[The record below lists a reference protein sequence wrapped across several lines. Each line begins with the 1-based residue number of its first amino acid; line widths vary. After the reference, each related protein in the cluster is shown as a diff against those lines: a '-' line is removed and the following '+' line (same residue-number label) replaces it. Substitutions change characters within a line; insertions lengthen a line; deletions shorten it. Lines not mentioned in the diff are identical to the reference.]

1 MKKSKN
7 KTKKV
12 VINTR
17 YGGFSLSALAL
28 KRISELQNKECD
40 SFDYDSGIKNR
51 EDLLLIQVIEELK
64 EKANGRWAELKIVK
78 IPDDVEYTIEE
89 YDGLEWIAEK
99 HRTWS

>member
-17 YGGFSLSALAL
+17 YGGFSLSSLAL
-28 KRISELQNKECD
+28 KRIAELQNKECD
-40 SFDYDSGIKNR
+40 SFDYDFGIKNR
-51 EDLLLIQVIEELK
+51 EDLLLIRVIEELK
-64 EKANGRWAELKIVK
+64 EKANGRYAELKIVK

-89 YDGLEWIAEK
+89 YDGLEWIAET